1 MSLFYLFRKFRGLY
15 TSSNPCTRFLKYK
28 QWRFLS
34 YYKMI
39 LDQVE
44 RETALK
50 KDARW
55 ETHAVITC
63 SKILCSNY
71 RGLCCITFFLLFL
84 RTRNAWYLLL
94 HSKTQTISSEC
105 NSMGTQTPVRFL
117 NLHQLQRWMLPKNLS
132 LVCFLKHMHEKP
144 YPKFIYCLFQTG

>member
-50 KDARW
+50 KM
-55 ETHAVITC
+55 HAERLMQWWPAVKSFALIV
-63 SKILCSNY
+63 LHNV
-71 RGLCCITFFLLFL
+71 FLLFL

-144 YPKFIYCLFQTG
+144 YPEFIYCLFQTG